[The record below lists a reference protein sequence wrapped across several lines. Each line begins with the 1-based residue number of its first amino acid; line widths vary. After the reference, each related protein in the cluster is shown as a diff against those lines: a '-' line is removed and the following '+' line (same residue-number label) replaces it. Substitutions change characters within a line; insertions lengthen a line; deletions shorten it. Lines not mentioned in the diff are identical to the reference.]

1 MSNDKSPILYRPD
14 YIFDPENQTTKRYYV
29 LDQNGNKEQFTIAL
43 WDGTSIEAFLAH
55 NVKELENY
63 FECLTTNNHPCT
75 YATRFKSLGNT
86 LVGDA
91 LINWDELVED
101 DYPHVADKTQ
111 ANYEKAIKDLI
122 TKLSDI
128 TYPGEPMKDFM
139 KKINYFRCKD
149 DEGNL
154 VPPNKVLSRFKR
166 MRNYGDRMHHTAPA
180 GQPFIS
186 DIDFLKMY
194 YDVFPLK
201 MKNFVTEVK
210 GCEPFNGITTVEELG
225 QFFYSYYKMNLKNE
239 NEHKGKRKRGD
250 EDNNDKKPSSVRGG
264 GNKYDKRSSGKP
276 KHQHKAAKGSCHI
289 TSHASKYFHPW
300 QGCFLNP
307 YSSKCDKEKAD
318 EFYRNEAKGNMSWY
332 RNVYES
338 KFGGSNNR
346 YQNRDGYHGG
356 GGRGGYN
363 RDQGGRGRG
372 NGGRGNGGRGNG
384 GRGNGGRGNGGRG
397 NYDSSH
403 YNHDNSYHYQGN
415 YNNQGQQQ
423 QQRNDHGNGGTNN
436 VPPPQDGYYFGSPEA
451 PPSAPMAPSGD
462 YDRRNVYNGGG
473 RW

>member
-210 GCEPFNGITTVEELG
+210 GCDPFNGITTVDEIG
-225 QFFYSYYKMNLKNE
+225 QFFYSYYKLYLKNE
-239 NEHKGKRKRGD
+239 KEHTGKRKRDD
-250 EDNNDKKPSSVRGG
+250 EDKTSESESENENKTSESENEDKTSENEDKTSDDEEDDKMSKDEGQESSEEEEATDEEDNDKSPSSKKDNDKSPKKKRKGTKG
-264 GNKYDKRSSGKP
+264 DCPIRYHAENWFHSWTGCFCNPDSAKFDRNGADKFYNKYATDD
-276 KHQHKAAKGSCHI
+276 
-289 TSHASKYFHPW
+289 
-300 QGCFLNP
+300 N
-307 YSSKCDKEKAD
+307 
-318 EFYRNEAKGNMSWY
+318 SWY
-332 RNVYES
+332 KHVYEAA
-338 KFGGSNNR
+338 FGEGGQGNPHFNNR
-346 YQNRDGYHGG
+346 GEDYNGHGNE
-356 GGRGGYN
+356 R
-363 RDQGGRGRG
+363 RG
-372 NGGRGNGGRGNG
+372 NGGRGND
-384 GRGNGGRGNGGRG
+384 
-397 NYDSSH
+397 DSSH
-403 YNHDNSYHYQGN
+403 YNQDNSYHYQGDN
-415 YNNQGQQQ
+415 YYQGQ
-423 QQRNDHGNGGTNN
+423 HH
-436 VPPPQDGYYFGSPEA
+436 S
-451 PPSAPMAPSGD
+451 
-462 YDRRNVYNGGG
+462 YNGW
-473 RW
+473 RR